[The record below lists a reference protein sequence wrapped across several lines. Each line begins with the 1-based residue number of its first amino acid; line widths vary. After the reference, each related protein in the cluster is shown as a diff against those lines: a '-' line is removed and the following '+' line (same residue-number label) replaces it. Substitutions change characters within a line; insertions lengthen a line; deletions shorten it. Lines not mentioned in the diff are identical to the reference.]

1 MKVYMMMFVLMFC
14 AGCMT
19 SSITQID
26 MGKTDKRDVHQKIF
40 DEMDEM
46 FDAFTKVK

>member
-1 MKVYMMMFVLMFC
+1 MMMFVLMFC
-14 AGCMT
+14 VGCM
-19 SSITQID
+19 SSITKID

-46 FDAFTKVK
+46 FDAFSK

>member
-1 MKVYMMMFVLMFC
+1 MKAYMMMFVLMFC
-14 AGCMT
+14 VGCM

-26 MGKTDKRDVHQKIF
+26 MEKTVKREVHQKIF

-46 FDAFTKVK
+46 FDAFSN